1 MQMKKGYRFGLQKKL
16 VLFTTLLAFIT
27 YTCSAIFIYVIYDI
41 ISPYVQLK
49 EEIFIMMTF
58 LLGIIWTG
66 ILAFVAA
73 RFITKPL
80 QQLEAAAT
88 EGAKGDLKQEIHI
101 SEADDEIRA
110 LSLAVDRMFKNIQ
123 GMVHN
128 IHSNFT
134 NTDRAVEEMK
144 QVVDKAT
151 QHSKAITDATNE
163 ISAGAVNAAESTQQT
178 VEAIEKATLLAEEV
192 QHKAETSTNKATEM
206 LNVLSDSKRVVH
218 QLVHGIQQLAEEQAL
233 SLQDVEHL
241 KENALEVESIITMV
255 GEIAEQTNL
264 LALNASIE
272 AARAGEHGK
281 GFAVVAD
288 EIRILADES
297 ANAVQQ
303 ISTLI
308 GSIQNDVT
316 NVVKKI
322 NDHVVHAQEKAEAGA
337 LTNTS
342 IEHMSTSV
350 TEVANEVTTI
360 RDLVNRQL
368 QFIQMTV
375 QQSQEVAAIS
385 EETSAATEEVS
396 AAVADQ
402 DKTIQDVE
410 QLAKALSVQSEELNK
425 QISQFNV

>member
-1 MQMKKGYRFGLQKKL
+1 
-16 VLFTTLLAFIT
+16 I
-27 YTCSAIFIYVIYDI
+27 
-41 ISPYVQLK
+41 
-49 EEIFIMMTF
+49 
-58 LLGIIWTG
+58 
-66 ILAFVAA
+66 
-73 RFITKPL
+73 
-80 QQLEAAAT
+80 
-88 EGAKGDLKQEIHI
+88 
-101 SEADDEIRA
+101 
-110 LSLAVDRMFKNIQ
+110 AVDMMFKNIQ

-144 QVVDKAT
+144 QVVDTAT
-151 QHSKAITDATNE
+151 QHSRAITDATNE
-163 ISAGAVNAAESTQQT
+163 ISAGAVNAAESKQQT
-178 VEAIEKATLLAEEV
+178 VEAIEEATLLAEEV
-192 QHKAETSTNKATEM
+192 QHKAETSTNKETEM
-206 LNVLSDSKRVVH
+206 LSVLSESKQVVH
-218 QLVHGIQQLAEEQAL
+218 QLVYGIQQLAEEQAL

-264 LALNASIE
+264 LDLNASIE

-322 NDHVVHAQEKAEAGA
+322 NEHVVHAQEKAEAGA

>member
-1 MQMKKGYRFGLQKKL
+1 
-16 VLFTTLLAFIT
+16 
-27 YTCSAIFIYVIYDI
+27 
-41 ISPYVQLK
+41 
-49 EEIFIMMTF
+49 
-58 LLGIIWTG
+58 
-66 ILAFVAA
+66 
-73 RFITKPL
+73 
-80 QQLEAAAT
+80 
-88 EGAKGDLKQEIHI
+88 
-101 SEADDEIRA
+101 
-110 LSLAVDRMFKNIQ
+110 
-123 GMVHN
+123 
-128 IHSNFT
+128 
-134 NTDRAVEEMK
+134 
-144 QVVDKAT
+144 
-151 QHSKAITDATNE
+151 
-163 ISAGAVNAAESTQQT
+163 
-178 VEAIEKATLLAEEV
+178 
-192 QHKAETSTNKATEM
+192 
-206 LNVLSDSKRVVH
+206 
-218 QLVHGIQQLAEEQAL
+218 
-233 SLQDVEHL
+233 HL

-322 NDHVVHAQEKAEAGA
+322 SEHVVHAQEKAEAGA

-385 EETSAATEEVS
+385 EETSAATEEDS
-396 AAVADQ
+396 AAVDR
-402 DKTIQDVE
+402 KSTR
-410 QLAKALSVQSEELNK
+410 L
-425 QISQFNV
+425 